1 MNMKQCINT
10 PFHYHDKSFSIICG
24 DVLQGSGSDRIAA
37 RAPLGRMCV
46 CECVEAFAYFS
57 PTPQRSSEGIT
68 AVTNRTKNIDALQQ
82 PTACD
87 KKKNGGGR
95 KGVELNE
102 NSAVKFTG
110 HRNNTQ
116 AGWGSKG
123 NNEDGMRT
131 KKGKQQ
137 NMTKRRT
144 EEMLCA
150 VGRR

>member
-1 MNMKQCINT
+1 M
-10 PFHYHDKSFSIICG
+10 
-24 DVLQGSGSDRIAA
+24 
-37 RAPLGRMCV
+37 

-68 AVTNRTKNIDALQQ
+68 TVTNRTKNIDALQQ

-110 HRNNTQ
+110 HRNNTL

-123 NNEDGMRT
+123 NNEDGMRIKKREAT
-131 KKGKQQ
+131 KHDQATNRRNVVCCGKKVAAK
-137 NMTKRRT
+137 TGDP
-144 EEMLCA
+144 LA
-150 VGRR
+150 GL